1 MLNEFSHQI
10 DNNEN
15 FLEKK
20 NRFQHPG
27 GNEVILDY
35 GGRDASIA
43 FRGHSQYALKSL
55 KTYEIGELP
64 EKERIYRKPGL
75 LKCDELP
82 E

>member
-1 MLNEFSHQI
+1 MSKI
-10 DNNEN
+10 S
-15 FLEKK
+15 
-20 NRFQHPG
+20 FQHPG
-27 GNEVILDY
+27 GFEVIIDY
-35 GGRDASIA
+35 AGRDASTA
-43 FRGHSQYALKSL
+43 FRGHSQYAFKSL